1 MYVYICI
8 DVYLHTGTHT
18 YIYIY
23 THFTNIHICIHL
35 HTHTHTRMQSFTYIP
50 AARKGFQLVFGKRI
64 LFFPSV
70 LVLRQTKLG
79 MIMLTM
85 HEASA
90 RYSGNHGCG

>member
-1 MYVYICI
+1 MYICTRA
-8 DVYLHTGTHT
+8 HTHT

-23 THFTNIHICIHL
+23 IHTLQTYIYAYIYIR
-35 HTHTHTRMQSFTYIP
+35 THTRMQSFTYIP

-64 LFFPSV
+64 LFFSSV

-79 MIMLTM
+79 MIMLTL

>member
-23 THFTNIHICIHL
+23 TLYKHTYMHTFTYA
-35 HTHTHTRMQSFTYIP
+35 HTHTRMQSFTYIP

>member
-1 MYVYICI
+1 MYICTRA
-8 DVYLHTGTHT
+8 HTHT
-18 YIYIY
+18 YIYIHTLQTY
-23 THFTNIHICIHL
+23 IYAYIYIR
-35 HTHTHTRMQSFTYIP
+35 THTHTRMQSFTYIP